1 MTPEQRLDLWLSEER
16 EVVELLNSGPGV
28 GVARPAQLVGKSGL
42 EVMHAM
48 MNGQLPY
55 AEFAKHLTFYAIVAR
70 PGSAVFQGTP
80 QREYLNPMG
89 TIHGGWM
96 TSILDSALGCAVLA
110 SLPPGQVYTTA
121 SLETRYLKGLTLDVR
136 RVRAEATVTRIE
148 GRTALAEASLVGPD
162 GTLYAKATTECRLFD
177 MRAPAQAQAPAVAS
191 RPSTSAAS

>member
-1 MTPEQRLDLWLSEER
+1 M
-16 EVVELLNSGPGV
+16 
-28 GVARPAQLVGKSGL
+28 ARPAQLVGKSGL

-55 AEFAKHLTFYAIVAR
+55 AEFARHLTFYAIAAHQ
-70 PGSAVFQGTP
+70 GSAVFQGTP

-96 TSILDSALGCAVLA
+96 TSILDSALGCAVLS

-121 SLETRYLKGLTLDVR
+121 GLETRYVKALTLDVR

-148 GRTALAEASLVGPD
+148 GRTALAEANLVGPD

-177 MRAPAQAQAPAVAS
+177 MRAPAPAPAVAA
-191 RPSTSAAS
+191 RPSTSATS

>member
-55 AEFAKHLTFYAIVAR
+55 AEFARHLTFYAIAAHQ
-70 PGSAVFQGTP
+70 GSAVFQGTP

-96 TSILDSALGCAVLA
+96 TSILDSALGCAVLS

-121 SLETRYLKGLTLDVR
+121 GLETRYVKALTLDVR

-148 GRTALAEASLVGPD
+148 GRTALAEANLVGPD

-177 MRAPAQAQAPAVAS
+177 MRAPAQAPAVAA
-191 RPSTSAAS
+191 RPSTSATS

>member
-89 TIHGGWM
+89 TIHGKNNFPVAAWPDCNIRCNIRGN
-96 TSILDSALGCAVLA
+96 ILRF
-110 SLPPGQVYTTA
+110 Y
-121 SLETRYLKGLTLDVR
+121 
-136 RVRAEATVTRIE
+136 
-148 GRTALAEASLVGPD
+148 RT
-162 GTLYAKATTECRLFD
+162 
-177 MRAPAQAQAPAVAS
+177 
-191 RPSTSAAS
+191 

>member
-55 AEFAKHLTFYAIVAR
+55 AEFARHLTFYAIAAR
-70 PGSAVFQGTP
+70 QGSAVFQGTP

-96 TSILDSALGCAVLA
+96 TSILDSALGCAVLS

-121 SLETRYLKGLTLDVR
+121 GLETRYVKALTLDVR

-148 GRTALAEASLVGPD
+148 GRTALAEANLVGPD

-177 MRAPAQAQAPAVAS
+177 MRAPAPAPAVAA
-191 RPSTSAAS
+191 RPSTSATS

>member
-48 MNGQLPY
+48 MNGQHPY
-55 AEFAKHLTFYAIVAR
+55 AEFARHLTFYAIAAHQ
-70 PGSAVFQGTP
+70 GSAVFQGTP

-96 TSILDSALGCAVLA
+96 TSILDSALGCAVLS

-121 SLETRYLKGLTLDVR
+121 GLETRYVKALTLDVR

-148 GRTALAEASLVGPD
+148 GRTALAEANLVGPD

-177 MRAPAQAQAPAVAS
+177 MRAPAPAPAVAA
-191 RPSTSAAS
+191 RPSTSATS

>member
-55 AEFAKHLTFYAIVAR
+55 AEFARHLTFYAIAAHQ
-70 PGSAVFQGTP
+70 GSAVFQGTP

-96 TSILDSALGCAVLA
+96 TSILDSALGCAVLS

-121 SLETRYLKGLTLDVR
+121 GLETRYVKALTLDVR

-148 GRTALAEASLVGPD
+148 GRTALAEANLVGPD

-177 MRAPAQAQAPAVAS
+177 MRAPAPAPAVAA
-191 RPSTSAAS
+191 RPSTSATS